1 MSRIVDCFDE
11 ACRNYRE
18 RCALMEFGR
27 RSARRVSFEDLKRDV
42 DRVCAALHEKGL
54 QRGDRVVLFVSPS
67 YELLVFLI
75 ACLKLGASLMII
87 DLWAGK
93 GLIRQTFRE
102 YRADYI
108 AVSGKTKLIRLAFG
122 ELRKIKALIRVDKLF
137 ANREKAGREGQE
149 SAEALTNAPR
159 RPMPEIP
166 EQDVAVLTMTTGS
179 TGRPKIVLR
188 SHRDLYRQLEL
199 VRSNMDERKGET
211 IALNTS
217 FMYHFVNILNGYSGI
232 LLPAESRALL
242 AMLGKNKRRSTQELP
257 AQVLFSSPDFCLET
271 ELRFP
276 ALEELYFG
284 GAILNLYEA
293 EKIRKKFPQAKITY
307 IYGATECNLICKTNL
322 DDYIQSLR
330 EGRTVL
336 GEAVK
341 GVRIKTDENREIMVH
356 ADVVLADYLNPE
368 QRRGEVDEEG
378 RYWHRTGD
386 LGRIEDGTLVYL
398 GRRDVFVRGTQ
409 EDFCSNEIEQAVVRR
424 FSGLKKCACFY
435 HRDKNYLFVEGD
447 PCSEGELRDFAKAWG
462 LGEDLVITRLHKI
475 PCDAKHH
482 SKIDY
487 NHLKR
492 LAERR
497 NRV

>member
-11 ACRNYRE
+11 ACRKYRE
-18 RCALMEFGR
+18 RCALMELGR
-27 RSARRVSFEDLKRDV
+27 GSVRRVSFEDLKRDV
-42 DRVCAALHEKGL
+42 DRVCAALLQKGVK
-54 QRGDRVVLFVSPS
+54 RGERIVLFVSPS
-67 YELLVFLI
+67 YELLAFVI
-75 ACLKLGASLMII
+75 ACLKLGVSLMII
-87 DLWAGK
+87 DVWAGK
-93 GLIRQTFRE
+93 QLIRETFKE

-122 ELRKIKALIRVDKLF
+122 EFRKIKALIRVDRLF
-137 ANREKAGREGQE
+137 ADRAKAVGEGQE
-149 SAEALTNAPR
+149 SAEVLANALR
-159 RPMPEIP
+159 RTMPKISEH
-166 EQDVAVLTMTTGS
+166 EVAVLTMTTGS

-188 SHRDLYRQLEL
+188 SHRDLYCQLEL
-199 VRSNMDERKGET
+199 VRSNMAERKGET

-232 LLPAESRALL
+232 LLPAESRGLL
-242 AMLGKNKRRSTQELP
+242 AIFGKKKCKVMQEVP

-293 EKIRKKFPQAKITY
+293 KKIRKKFPQANITY

-322 DDYIQSLR
+322 DDYIQGLQ

-341 GVRIKTDENREIMVH
+341 GVSIKTDENMEIMVH

-386 LGRIEDGTLVYL
+386 LGRIEDGILVYL

-409 EDFCSNEIEQAVVRR
+409 GDFCSNEIEQAVVRK

-435 HRDKNYLFVEGD
+435 HRGKNYLFVEGG
-447 PCSEGELRDFAKAWG
+447 PSEKEALRNFMKAWG
-462 LGEDLVITRLHKI
+462 IEENVIITCLPKI

-482 SKIDY
+482 SKIHY
-487 NHLKR
+487 NRLKR
-492 LAERR
+492 LTERR
-497 NRV
+497 N